1 MAEAAKKT
9 PQNRDEKKDSTS
21 ASSMEFL
28 SSRQSKDIYLGLCG
42 YVGCGMRT
50 INEIAEE
57 ISKEWGYNV
66 AHIRIS
72 ALMEDPLYFEPAALT
87 ASKSTQV
94 NRHLKLQD
102 TANKLRKHYNRNE
115 LLAEA
120 AIAAIALEKK
130 NIDYT
135 NDDYKGTVFIIDQFK
150 RPEEVELFR
159 VIYQH
164 NFYLLGILRDLDYRI
179 TNLIADEST
188 KDDLHLI
195 INIDNK
201 SSDPH
206 GQKTGETILD
216 SDFFIKN
223 NFSQKSE
230 LKKKVDRFFG
240 LIHGKNGLT
249 PTFNE
254 KGMYAAFSTSLQ
266 SACLS
271 RQVGAALFD
280 DEGNLLAVGKNDV
293 PKAGGG
299 LYSSDDFDNDHRC
312 VHKSGKCYNDTNKL
326 KIKERIKNI
335 LSNEVSAVLGI
346 SAGQAV
352 ADINLTRLLNSLDK
366 IAQSI

>member
-1 MAEAAKKT
+1 MVEAAQKT
-9 PQNRDEKKDSTS
+9 PQKRDKKKDSIST
-21 ASSMEFL
+21 SSMEFL
-28 SSRQSKDIYLGLCG
+28 NSRQSKDIYLGLCG

-57 ISKEWGYNV
+57 ISKEWDYNV
-66 AHIRIS
+66 VHIRIS
-72 ALMEDPLYFEPAALT
+72 ALLESPLYFELKALT

-102 TANKLRKHYNRNE
+102 IANKLRKHYNRNE

-120 AIAAIALEKK
+120 AIAAIATEKI

-135 NDDYKGTVFIIDQFK
+135 NDAYKGTVFIIDQFK

-164 NFYLLGILRDLDYRI
+164 NFYLLGVLRDLDYRI
-179 TNLIADEST
+179 PNLIADEST

-201 SSDPH
+201 SSHQH
-206 GQKTGETILD
+206 GQRTGETILD

-230 LKKKVDRFFG
+230 LKKKIERFFG

-254 KGMYAAFSTSLQ
+254 K
-266 SACLS
+266 ACTL
-271 RQVGAALFD
+271 LFQ
-280 DEGNLLAVGKNDV
+280 
-293 PKAGGG
+293 
-299 LYSSDDFDNDHRC
+299 H
-312 VHKSGKCYNDTNKL
+312 HYNQL
-326 KIKERIKNI
+326 VCR
-335 LSNEVSAVLGI
+335 V
-346 SAGQAV
+346 
-352 ADINLTRLLNSLDK
+352 R
-366 IAQSI
+366 

>member
-195 INIDNK
+195 
-201 SSDPH
+201 P
-206 GQKTGETILD
+206 
-216 SDFFIKN
+216 
-223 NFSQKSE
+223 
-230 LKKKVDRFFG
+230 
-240 LIHGKNGLT
+240 
-249 PTFNE
+249 PT
-254 KGMYAAFSTSLQ
+254 
-266 SACLS
+266 
-271 RQVGAALFD
+271 
-280 DEGNLLAVGKNDV
+280 
-293 PKAGGG
+293 
-299 LYSSDDFDNDHRC
+299 
-312 VHKSGKCYNDTNKL
+312 
-326 KIKERIKNI
+326 
-335 LSNEVSAVLGI
+335 
-346 SAGQAV
+346 
-352 ADINLTRLLNSLDK
+352 
-366 IAQSI
+366 